1 MFQEPIESL
10 PFLSADNAFPGDK
23 TLEVSTVL
31 PVLQLESFELGTIPA
46 KMVRMAGTREF
57 LIQAHPSAAPTKMPM
72 SFEFLSITRSQSS
85 RQRMLIY
92 VIFEGRY
99 QQPRRSL
106 RPIQSQTPSGLLRDS
121 RTIIAESQAYAAYL

>member
-46 KMVRMAGTREF
+46 EMVRMAGTREF
-57 LIQAHPSAAPTKMPM
+57 LIRAHPSAAPTKMPM
-72 SFEFLSITRSQSS
+72 SFEFLYHNQIAELQTENAYLRD
-85 RQRMLIY
+85 
-92 VIFEGRY
+92 F
-99 QQPRRSL
+99 RRSL
-106 RPIQSQTPSGLLRDS
+106 STTTPFSSAHSITNSLWASS
-121 RTIIAESQAYAAYL
+121 R